1 MGDFMDSAILNLEKK
16 LKTLDSSSGK
26 ATTALVTVEER
37 PSDFRST
44 LERFSS
50 HETDQSLTSPTTER
64 QGVRGKVTGKSRL
77 SAVTNSDT
85 PMDQTTDLI
94 SETKVSGVDCMDG
107 AILSLERK
115 LAAPATSTDQD
126 PSMEKAVDFRAKLER
141 FSSNGKSPESN
152 HPPSNGGF
160 SSDDLEINSQEGP
173 ASPEKESDFKLKL
186 QRFSSIDN
194 DGQPI
199 LLRYA

>member
-1 MGDFMDSAILNLEKK
+1 MVDFMDSAILNLEKK

-26 ATTALVTVEER
+26 STDLVSVEEK

-77 SAVTNSDT
+77 VSAVTNSD
-85 PMDQTTDLI
+85 PPRDETTDQV
-94 SETKVSGVDCMDG
+94 SETKVTGVDCMDG

-115 LAAPATSTDQD
+115 LATPAISTDL
-126 PSMEKAVDFRAKLER
+126 SMDKAVDFRAKLER
-141 FSSNGKSPESN
+141 FSSNGKPPDSN

-160 SSDDLEINSQEGP
+160 PSDDLEINGQGP
-173 ASPEKESDFKLKL
+173 EPSSPEKESDFKLKL